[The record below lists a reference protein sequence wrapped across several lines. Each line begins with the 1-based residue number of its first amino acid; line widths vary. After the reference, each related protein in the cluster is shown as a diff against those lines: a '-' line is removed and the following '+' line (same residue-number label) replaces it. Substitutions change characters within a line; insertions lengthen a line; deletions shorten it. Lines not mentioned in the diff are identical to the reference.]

1 MRLVLPGS
9 RADAPGGEDN
19 GLQREWRDREGEERE
34 GEGRKRSSGGE
45 RIRWCAG
52 RKSHTQPICN
62 NVPRKT

>member
-19 GLQREWRDREGEERE
+19 GLQREWWERVKGTGVQE
-34 GEGRKRSSGGE
+34 ATVHLGVR
-45 RIRWCAG
+45 C